1 MKQNT
6 AERFLIL
13 IQHPEKSRFLVSDQV
28 KNVGLIG
35 AILLDLSLEGTINI
49 EAGKLILKSTET
61 KLSLVHKKVLK
72 QFEKSTKTRKI
83 KTWISRLLKY
93 STRYQKEIL
102 LALERKG
109 YVKIEQRKFLFF
121 NYYKTRLTNTTVR
134 EQIINEVRDVI
145 FYAKQIDHDKSM
157 IIGLI
162 NACKMYKVIGRDR
175 RELKICK
182 TKLREMIIQANLI
195 FQGVDK
201 VIKEM
206 DAAIL
211 AAVVASTVAATSTSN

>member
-1 MKQNT
+1 M
-6 AERFLIL
+6 AIYAC
-13 IQHPEKSRFLVSDQV
+13 
-28 KNVGLIG
+28 LIG
-35 AILLDLSLEGTINI
+35 VILLDLSLEGTINI

-145 FYAKQIDHDKSM
+145 MSLMGKDAPR
-157 IIGLI
+157 
-162 NACKMYKVIGRDR
+162 NVIARYFAPTCGN
-175 RELKICK
+175 
-182 TKLREMIIQANLI
+182 T
-195 FQGVDK
+195 
-201 VIKEM
+201 
-206 DAAIL
+206 
-211 AAVVASTVAATSTSN
+211 